1 MLLKFA
7 RNAFIAIVLFHF
19 FISCTSTRKK
29 RSDPTT
35 VQGAALLSPN
45 SELPRGSG
53 MPARTISFLWPI
65 EGKPRMASYFG
76 WRKKGSKR
84 SRGER
89 MHEGIDIGGSL
100 GQKIYA
106 SAAGRVIDVAY
117 VRGYGRTVMIYHG
130 AGWSTL
136 YAHLS
141 KYKVKKSQ
149 EVNAGDVIGLMGR
162 SGRAQAV
169 HLHFEVRKGADPLDP
184 LLFLPSREL
193 EQYAPKN
200 FFNEDGE

>member
-1 MLLKFA
+1 MTKNLLLCFLLVFIFSCSSSR
-7 RNAFIAIVLFHF
+7 RNHKSNSSVVA
-19 FISCTSTRKK
+19 
-29 RSDPTT
+29 
-35 VQGAALLSPN
+35 QGDALLSP
-45 SELPRGSG
+45 STATESKEG
-53 MPARTISFLWPI
+53 MPPRTLSFLWPI
-65 EGKPRMASYFG
+65 EGKPRIASFFG
-76 WRKKGSKR
+76 WRKKDGRKK
-84 SRGER
+84 GER
-89 MHEGIDIGGSL
+89 MHEGLDIGGSL

-106 SAAGRVIDVAY
+106 SADGRVIDVAF
-117 VRGYGRTVMIYHG
+117 VKGYGRTVMVYHG

-141 KYKVKKSQ
+141 KYKTKKSQ
-149 EVNAGDVIGLMGR
+149 EVRAGDVIGLMGR

-200 FFNEDGE
+200 FMWDDNQ